1 MLFCPPLDDW
11 TLYAMHGKARNV
23 VSRTWFDKCSIHY
36 AYSVWTLWCSQVWL
50 YCSYQCSYQYIV
62 TAVKQPF
69 FTFRVI
75 VHKYATTPKAELFCS
90 CKRRKFVGQNKVKIC
105 KLQSQSF
112 KLLGQKIGCPSDH
125 LNGNVSSYLNCLLL
139 CLLVSI
145 FVWSHKE
152 KLLKLLFLFRAKFF
166 LKYFP
171 NSTWFLYREKISNRN
186 NPEV

>member
-1 MLFCPPLDDW
+1 MLCMVRQETWSHVLGLINVQSTMHIVFE
-11 TLYAMHGKARNV
+11 LYDVLRFDSTV
-23 VSRTWFDKCSIHY
+23 VI
-36 AYSVWTLWCSQVWL
+36 SVLINISSLQL
-50 YCSYQCSYQYIV
+50 NNR
-62 TAVKQPF
+62 F

-145 FVWSHKE
+145 FV
-152 KLLKLLFLFRAKFF
+152 
-166 LKYFP
+166 
-171 NSTWFLYREKISNRN
+171 
-186 NPEV
+186 